1 MHTDWERNAM
11 CPLTIE
17 SLHQNVEEQDNSI
30 AYQKMAFEAIFWYT
44 FFLMFIALSSVQCP
58 GILSHNWSS

>member
-1 MHTDWERNAM
+1 M

-44 FFLMFIALSSVQCP
+44 FFFNVYCIIFSAMPWDFEPQLV
-58 GILSHNWSS
+58 